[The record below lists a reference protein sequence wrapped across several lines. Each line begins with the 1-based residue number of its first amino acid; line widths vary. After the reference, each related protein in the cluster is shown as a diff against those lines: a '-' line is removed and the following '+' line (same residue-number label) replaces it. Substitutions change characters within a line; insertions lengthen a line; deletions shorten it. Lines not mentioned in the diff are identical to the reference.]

1 MAFLHSSGPG
11 PSSKRPTKWRAWI
24 SWERYSLEEIV
35 TKFRHVK
42 LTTTERKAIAVAV
55 KTIGVTET
63 TLYRWPSE
71 YGGLNTDQVTPF
83 RSAQENKYSVAPRDR
98 RADAREIDL
107 QAGGGRTIQAIAFGP
122 IPDLI
127 VDIYGC

>member
-11 PSSKRPTKWRAWI
+11 PSLKRPTKWWAWI
-24 SWERYSLEEIV
+24 PRERYTLEEIV
-35 TKFRHVK
+35 TKFRHVE

-71 YGGLNTDQVTPF
+71 YGGLNTDRVTRF
-83 RSAQENKYSVAPRDR
+83 RSAQESKCSISQRDHCGF
-98 RADAREIDL
+98 L
-107 QAGGGRTIQAIAFGP
+107 RT
-122 IPDLI
+122 
-127 VDIYGC
+127 